1 MKDSASVR
9 VSEAPLIDH
18 GRITER
24 IRELADAISRDLAG
38 REPIL
43 LIVLKGGVF
52 VGAELASRMTVPVR
66 LEFVCAR
73 SYQGTTSSGAVALGG
88 LPDFSGRD
96 VVVVED
102 ILDTGRTLAALLARL
117 RAQGPASIRVC
128 TLLDKPARREV
139 DVEADYVGFTIAD
152 AFVVGYG
159 LDYEE
164 RYRTLPSIHVLER
177 D

>member
-9 VSEAPLIDH
+9 VSGAPLIDH

-24 IRELADAISRDLAG
+24 IRELAEAISRDLAG
-38 REPIL
+38 REPVL

-52 VGAELASRMTVPVR
+52 VGAELASRTTIPVR

-73 SYQGTTSSGAVALGG
+73 SYRGTTSSGAVALGDP
-88 LPDFSGRD
+88 PDLAGRD

-139 DVEADYVGFTIAD
+139 SVEADYVGFTIAD
-152 AFVVGYG
+152 EFVVGYG

-164 RYRTLPSIHVLER
+164 RYRNLPGIHALER

>member
-38 REPIL
+38 REPVL

-52 VGAELASRMTVPVR
+52 VGAELASRMVIPVR
-66 LEFVCAR
+66 LEFVSAR
-73 SYQGTTSSGAVALGG
+73 SYRGTTSSGAVTLGDP
-88 LPDFSGRD
+88 PDLAGRD

-117 RAQGPASIRVC
+117 RTQDPASIGVC

-152 AFVVGYG
+152 EFVVGYG

-164 RYRTLPSIHVLER
+164 RYRTLPGIHVLER